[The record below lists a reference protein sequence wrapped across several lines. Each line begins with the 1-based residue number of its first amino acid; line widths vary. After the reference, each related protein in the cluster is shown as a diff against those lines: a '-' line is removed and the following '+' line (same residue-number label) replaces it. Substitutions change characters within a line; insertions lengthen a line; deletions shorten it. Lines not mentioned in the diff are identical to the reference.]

1 MLNLLTEYLQ
11 YQVGIIGH
19 HGPHVQRHVQEEPRG
34 EQGHV
39 TELVLQ
45 IKTVQDNLI
54 LNHLLRPDLVG
65 VGLVVPVSVLE
76 KFMALNH

>member
-1 MLNLLTEYLQ
+1 M
-11 YQVGIIGH
+11 
-19 HGPHVQRHVQEEPRG
+19 QEEPRE

-45 IKTVQDNLI
+45 IKTVLDNLI

-65 VGLVVPVSVLE
+65 VGLVAQVSVFE
-76 KFMALNH
+76 KYMGLNH